1 MAEGSTPAKK
11 LKTEHSSLPE
21 CPYGVNCY
29 RKNPKHFEEFFHS
42 KAQKDSEVSPSD
54 EKSESTDVSS
64 KQIPVPDS
72 SLPLCKYG
80 TSCYRKNL
88 LHFAEYS
95 HPISGPTKDT
105 NSSDTDVI
113 SSPVEL
119 TEAKNHLNKGMS
131 LVKKFSQM
139 TEIERK
145 ELIKKAIEE
154 KLRLEQE
161 LENTKKIVAEKDK
174 ELNQLQKQLNNGLL
188 MLDGEQEALNKDTT
202 TYFSLYPERA
212 YKEGS
217 ASQIHFRLAESQ
229 FYRLLTG
236 DVSASIRVLK
246 VDYVVS
252 PKVVKRFR
260 QCQEN
265 LKKTRGESFSYPILG
280 FHGTDQKNI
289 KPICENGFKAPGDRG
304 FHHKTD
310 SGWYGAGVYFSEFT
324 KYSMNYISG
333 CSQLMLC
340 QILPGKVY
348 ECSGLIH
355 GAKLQAG
362 YDSHMSPCKKEVVI
376 FDTTAILPCYI
387 IYFENAK
394 GEFSYSGTMSHLYK
408 EAASQK
414 SSKVFKGMTFALFGK
429 LADSQASIFKL
440 LSHHDAKKG
449 AKGKVD
455 VLITTEEDGIGTSKV
470 ILEAKKQNIP
480 IVREE
485 YIYQCI
491 LQKKKLVLNDY
502 KL

>member
-1 MAEGSTPAKK
+1 MAEGPTPAKK

-42 KAQKDSEVSPSD
+42 KAQKILRVSPSD
-54 EKSESTDVSS
+54 EKSESTNVSS

-113 SSPVEL
+113 SSDDD
-119 TEAKNHLNKGMS
+119 
-131 LVKKFSQM
+131 QM

-174 ELNQLQKQLNNGLL
+174 ELNQLQKQCYFLSVKQWFADVGWRT
-188 MLDGEQEALNKDTT
+188 EALTKDTT

-236 DVSASIRVLK
+236 DVSASIHVLK

-340 QILPGKVY
+340 QILPGK
-348 ECSGLIH
+348 
-355 GAKLQAG
+355 GAHQMRLNTGSKKANRLQYPSTAVLKIEQFV
-362 YDSHMSPCKKEVVI
+362 DKRFSDPEVNK
-376 FDTTAILPCYI
+376 TMEYTANQI
-387 IYFENAK
+387 
-394 GEFSYSGTMSHLYK
+394 
-408 EAASQK
+408 
-414 SSKVFKGMTFALFGK
+414 
-429 LADSQASIFKL
+429 
-440 LSHHDAKKG
+440 
-449 AKGKVD
+449 
-455 VLITTEEDGIGTSKV
+455 
-470 ILEAKKQNIP
+470 
-480 IVREE
+480 
-485 YIYQCI
+485 
-491 LQKKKLVLNDY
+491 
-502 KL
+502 